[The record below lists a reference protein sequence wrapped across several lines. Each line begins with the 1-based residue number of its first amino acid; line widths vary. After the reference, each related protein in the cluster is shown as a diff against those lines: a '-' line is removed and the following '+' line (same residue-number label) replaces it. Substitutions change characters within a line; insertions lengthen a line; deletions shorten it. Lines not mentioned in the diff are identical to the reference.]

1 MSTLLYSL
9 SKQDAT
15 ALIHQTAQVPR
26 LPPLGQNPSVRQR
39 GSFPNGKAILKV
51 QTEKLKL
58 TSYKAN
64 ATLCLQLTRPANSFN
79 NVNKSSGENK

>member
-9 SKQDAT
+9 SKQGAT

-26 LPPLGQNPSVRQR
+26 LPPLGQNPSVGQR
-39 GSFPNGKAILKV
+39 GSFLTGKAILKV

-58 TSYKAN
+58 TSCKAN
-64 ATLCLQLTRPANSFN
+64 ATLCLQLTRPVN
-79 NVNKSSGENK
+79 NFKNAK